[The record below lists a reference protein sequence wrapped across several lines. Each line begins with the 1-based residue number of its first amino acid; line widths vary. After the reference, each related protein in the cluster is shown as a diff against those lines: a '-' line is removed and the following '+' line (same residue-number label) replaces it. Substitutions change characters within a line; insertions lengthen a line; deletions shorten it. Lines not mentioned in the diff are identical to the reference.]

1 MGAAGAVV
9 AAAPMAMGRPRS
21 AALFETAGAQW
32 HFICDQDGLSVAH
45 AAAGVWSME
54 NGVWLLPPLE
64 PSRVLVADAGDVD
77 PTRAPT
83 TRTPAY
89 PVGR

>member
-1 MGAAGAVV
+1 MAAPGVVV
-9 AAAPMAMGRPRS
+9 AAAPMAAGWTGS
-21 AALFETAGAQW
+21 TAVFEAAGDQW
-32 HFICDQDGLSVAH
+32 HFVCNQDRLSVAH

-64 PSRVLVADAGDVD
+64 PSWVLAADAGDVD

-83 TRTPAY
+83 TRTLAY